1 MKSSN
6 WLCVTALLL
15 LMQWTVVV
23 SLRDLDPSAEV
34 YFKLHPGKEFC
45 LAYEALR
52 DPESDPATVAF
63 YYRIK
68 DPRLLNIKTTLYSP
82 SPNGERKTRTSVDLK
97 LSSLSGDI
105 RQAFFEARETGTYYV
120 CMRIPLMQ
128 PIIRVT
134 AGFQASNDVVPAR
147 EADDGALVIDK
158 PPEIEDYTDRI
169 SFLET
174 ALKGIVD
181 ETRRFEARH
190 SLVDDTINSALYLL
204 IGSTVVNVIIIFIIF
219 AFSEK
224 LLERAFMKDKIA

>member
-1 MKSSN
+1 
-6 WLCVTALLL
+6 
-15 LMQWTVVV
+15 
-23 SLRDLDPSAEV
+23 
-34 YFKLHPGKEFC
+34 
-45 LAYEALR
+45 
-52 DPESDPATVAF
+52 
-63 YYRIK
+63 
-68 DPRLLNIKTTLYSP
+68 
-82 SPNGERKTRTSVDLK
+82 
-97 LSSLSGDI
+97 
-105 RQAFFEARETGTYYV
+105 
-120 CMRIPLMQ
+120 MRIPLMQ

-204 IGSTVVNVIIIFIIF
+204 IGSTVVNVIIIFIVF